1 VLAWDVPMVTDHQ
14 EKVAA
19 AVVALAL
26 KLSSRGETALITGD
40 CIHHPVQCSRA

>member
-1 VLAWDVPMVTDHQ
+1 MFAWDVPMVTGHL
-14 EKVAA
+14 EKVTA
-19 AVVALAL
+19 AVVAL

>member
-1 VLAWDVPMVTDHQ
+1 MLAWDVPMVTDHQ

-19 AVVALAL
+19 AVVAL

-40 CIHHPVQCSRA
+40 CIHHPVQCSGA